1 MDEKTQGL
9 AWNDKYNI
17 GKEEVDEQH
26 KKLFEMINALASSAE
41 DGSDTEKIRSTLDFL
56 VEYTVQH
63 FYDEEK
69 VQVQYIY
76 PDYEWHKK
84 IHEDFKVTV
93 TGLVAEFKESGY
105 SKELHDALN
114 KALAKWIVNH
124 ILQEDKK
131 IGEHIRDKEK
141 RW

>member
-1 MDEKTQGL
+1 MDDGTQGL
-9 AWNDKYNI
+9 AWSSKYNI

-41 DGSDTEKIRSTLDFL
+41 DGSDTEKIQTTLDFL

-69 VQVQYIY
+69 VQVLYIY
-76 PDYEWHKK
+76 PDYERHKK

-93 TGLVAEFKESGY
+93 TGLVTEFKESGY

-131 IGEHIRDKEK
+131 IGEHIRNKEK